1 MSPSPFAPHPVQHST
16 RSPIRLSIRRG
27 LAVGAAA
34 LLLPALAACS
44 GGAGAADEPAAR
56 ADGSASVVRP
66 GRPGESATTLGADA
80 SVAPAAAVHDDIAF
94 AQMMIP
100 HHAQALT
107 MTDLART
114 RASSPAV
121 KALAQRISAA
131 QRPEILT
138 MGAWLREQGVDVPGA
153 DDASDAY
160 DHGDHGH
167 ATMHGMLTD
176 AQLRT
181 LARSRG
187 TTFDRLFLQG
197 MIQHHEGAVQ
207 MAEVV
212 EEKGA
217 DVRISELATEIVAG
231 QGAEIGRMEDLLRR
245 LPA

>member
-1 MSPSPFAPHPVQHST
+1 MTPSSFAPPASDPVPS
-16 RSPIRLSIRRG
+16 LVRRG
-27 LAVGAAA
+27 LAAGVVAV
-34 LLLPALAACS
+34 LLPVLAACS
-44 GGAGAADEPAAR
+44 GGVGAADEPAAR
-56 ADGSASVVRP
+56 AAGPGAVVQP
-66 GRPGESATTLGADA
+66 GRPGEPATTLGADA
-80 SVAPAAAVHDDIAF
+80 SVEPAAAVHDDIAF

-114 RASSPAV
+114 RAASPAV
-121 KALAQRISAA
+121 KALAQRISAS

-138 MGAWLREQGVDVPGA
+138 MGAWLREQGVDVPRA
-153 DDASDAY
+153 SDDADAY

-176 AQLRT
+176 AQMRT

-187 TTFDRLFLQG
+187 TAFDRLFLRG
-197 MIQHHEGAVQ
+197 MIQHHEGAVA

-212 EEKGA
+212 EEKGS

-245 LPA
+245 LLA

>member
-1 MSPSPFAPHPVQHST
+1 MSPSPFASSPV
-16 RSPIRLSIRRG
+16 RSG
-27 LAVGAAA
+27 LAAAVVV
-34 LLLPALAACS
+34 LLPTLAACS
-44 GGAGAADEPAAR
+44 GGPGEPAAR
-56 ADGSASVVRP
+56 TDGSASVVQP
-66 GRPGESATTLGADA
+66 GGPGEPAATLGADA
-80 SVAPAAAVHDDIAF
+80 SVRPAAAAHDDVAF

-114 RASSPAV
+114 RATSRAV
-121 KALAQRISAA
+121 KALAQRISAS

-138 MGAWLREQGVDVPGA
+138 MGAWLREQGVDVPRA
-153 DDASDAY
+153 DDDADAY

-176 AQLRT
+176 AQMRT

-187 TTFDRLFLQG
+187 TAFDRLFLQG
-197 MIQHHEGAVQ
+197 MIQHHQGAVE

-212 EEKGA
+212 EEKGS
-217 DVRISELATEIVAG
+217 DVRIGELATEIVAG
-231 QGAEIGRMEDLLRR
+231 QGAEIERMEDLLRR